1 MAIST
6 APQNMKVLEMN
17 PRVVEISGAGPAGLS
32 AALAARARGAEV
44 TAYEARNDAGA
55 RFHGNFQGLE
65 NWTSQT
71 DVSTEPA
78 NSGIGFDLSHT
89 LINEV
94 VWFDPEGVERTRKKI
109 R

>member
-1 MAIST
+1 M
-6 APQNMKVLEMN
+6 NVLEIN

-44 TAYEARNDAGA
+44 TVYEARNDASA
-55 RFHGNFQGLE
+55 RFHGDFQGLE
-65 NWTSQT
+65 NWTSET
-71 DVSTEPA
+71 NVITEPA
-78 NSGIGFDLSHT
+78 NSRIQVELSHT
-89 LINEV
+89 PINEV

>member
-6 APQNMKVLEMN
+6 APQNVKVLEMN

-44 TAYEARNDAGA
+44 TAYEARNDARA

-78 NSGIGFDLSHT
+78 NSGIQFDLSHT
-89 LINEV
+89 PLNEV